1 MSKAPSSQRSSRAA
15 GCSLGWLLPFQ
26 RSLQSSSASVHP
38 PVIIPS
44 VIADGQFRGDGF

>member
-15 GCSLGWLLPFQ
+15 GCSLVPFQ

-38 PVIIPS
+38 PVIIPG
-44 VIADGQFRGDGF
+44 VIADGQFSRDGW